1 MIGGLA
7 GAVRWHLA
15 DAFSSPDAAGLTSA
29 RLFER
34 NSAMGK
40 LTLEEFCELEAKCEA
55 GAASPQELAAMEPY
69 RAKRAV
75 LLASGFGSRMLPIT
89 INTPKPL
96 VRVKGKRIIESLLDA
111 LLDIDVSEIYIV
123 TGYLSEQFELLKRD
137 YPIVKLIENPL
148 FDVTN
153 NISSAVAAKE
163 HFQNAYVFESDLL
176 LSNPKLLK
184 KYQYCSNYLGVP
196 VEETADWCFS
206 SKDGLITD
214 LHKGGKSCH
223 HMYGISYWTADDG
236 LKLAG
241 DLPAVF
247 ERDEYRQRFWDDVPC
262 IICRENYKVA
272 IRECSFSDIQEI
284 DSFAELQEV
293 DPAYRI

>member
-1 MIGGLA
+1 M
-7 GAVRWHLA
+7 
-15 DAFSSPDAAGLTSA
+15 
-29 RLFER
+29 E
-34 NSAMGK
+34 K
-40 LTLEEFCELEAKCEA
+40 LTFEEFCELEAKCEA
-55 GAASPQELAAMEPY
+55 GAASQQEIAAMEPY

-75 LLASGFGSRMLPIT
+75 LLASGFGSRMLPVT

-96 VRVKGKRIIESLLDA
+96 VRVRGKRIIESLLDA
-111 LLDIDVSEIYIV
+111 LLAIDVSEIYIV
-123 TGYLSEQFELLKRD
+123 TGYLGEQFELLKSD
-137 YPIVKLIENPL
+137 YPMVKLIENPL

-153 NISSAVAAKE
+153 NISSAVAAKD
-163 HFQNAYVFESDLL
+163 HLQNAYVFESDLL
-176 LSNPKLLK
+176 LSNPGLLK
-184 KYQYCSNYLGVP
+184 RYQYRSSYLGVP
-196 VEETADWCFS
+196 VGETADWCFS

-214 LHKGGKSCH
+214 LRKGGRDCH
-223 HMYGISYWTADDG
+223 HMYGISYWTAEDG

-247 ERDEYRQRFWDDVPC
+247 ESEEYRQRFWDDVPC
-262 IICRENYKVA
+262 VICRENYKVA